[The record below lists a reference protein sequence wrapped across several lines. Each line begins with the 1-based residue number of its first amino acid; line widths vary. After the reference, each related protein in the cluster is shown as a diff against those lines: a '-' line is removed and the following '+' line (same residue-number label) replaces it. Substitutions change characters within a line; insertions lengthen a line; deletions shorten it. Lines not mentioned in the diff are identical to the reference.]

1 MLEIDGT
8 VLITFALVW
17 ILVAFLTKF
26 FFRPL
31 HKIRSERAAR
41 LDGDRDASQRAE
53 AGSAKGLREVE
64 QSLKAARAAADKI
77 RDDLEVEALREKS
90 RLLSEVG
97 LAAKAEVDKARD
109 ELAREIDGLKAQL
122 AAEAQSLSEAI
133 EARLLQ

>member
-17 ILVAFLTKF
+17 ILVFFLTRF

-31 HKIRSERAAR
+31 QKIRSERAAR
-41 LDGDRDASQRAE
+41 LDGDHDASRRAE
-53 AGSAKGLREVE
+53 ADGAKGLREVE